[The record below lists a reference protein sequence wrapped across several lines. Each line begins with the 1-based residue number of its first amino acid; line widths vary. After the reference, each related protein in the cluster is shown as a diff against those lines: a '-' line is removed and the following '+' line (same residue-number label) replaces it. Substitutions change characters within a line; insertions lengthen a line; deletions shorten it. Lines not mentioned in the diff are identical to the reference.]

1 VGPARAGGTR
11 RGRRAARLSRVRA
24 IAPSGERLEASDVE
38 AICAV
43 LTGGGLLLYPTDTL
57 YALGGLVSSAEAARR
72 VRAGKSRETGRALP
86 AVAADVDQV
95 RRLCRDVSEAAWALA
110 RAFWPGPLTLVL
122 KAAPDLPVEVTAGLG
137 TIAVRVPARALTR
150 ALCEVAGPLV
160 STSANVSGQ
169 PPAATCAEAV
179 TAVGESAALA
189 IDGGPGETRP
199 STIVDATGSSPRLVR
214 AGAVDWE
221 AVTRIWS

>member
-1 VGPARAGGTR
+1 M
-11 RGRRAARLSRVRA
+11 RV

-38 AICAV
+38 AVRVV
-43 LTGGGLLLYPTDTL
+43 LSGGGLLLYPTDTL
-57 YALGGLVSSAEAARR
+57 YALGGRVSSAEAARR

-122 KAAPDLPVEVTAGLG
+122 KAAPDVPTDVTAGLG

-160 STSANVSGQ
+160 STSANVSGE
-169 PPAATCAEAV
+169 PPATTCAEAV
-179 TAVGESAALA
+179 TAVGASAALA
-189 IDGGPGETRP
+189 IDGGAGETRP
-199 STIVDATGSSPRLVR
+199 STIVDATGPSPRLVR